1 MNIANNLPKS
11 NILDFVV
18 SAMKYIKLSSSLT
31 AGIIGL
37 TVLVT
42 VSTIGT
48 QLSLASIDLPSNNLP
63 TSDFKDPRQDAY
75 DGCLSR
81 LTDKMQEDKAAST
94 CHDYVYG
101 AGEDDSG
108 VQFDMASPES
118 TSTVSPNT
126 SSENDGTKSSDSDD
140 DNGPENEEQETND
153 VEDAGPDDTESE
165 EDDQS
170 EPEDQIM
177 VVENQKSS

>member
-94 CHDYVYG
+94 CFDYVYG
-101 AGEDDSG
+101 PDEG
-108 VQFDMASPES
+108 
-118 TSTVSPNT
+118 
-126 SSENDGTKSSDSDD
+126 
-140 DNGPENEEQETND
+140 EQETDD
-153 VEDAGPDDTESE
+153 VKDEDPDDTESE
-165 EDDQS
+165 EDDES
-170 EPEDQIM
+170 ESEDQIM
-177 VVENQKSS
+177 VVENRKNS

>member
-1 MNIANNLPKS
+1 MNIANNLLKS

-18 SAMKYIKLSSSLT
+18 STMKYIKLSWSLT

-42 VSTIGT
+42 VCTIGT
-48 QLSLASIDLPSNNLP
+48 QLSLASVDLPSYNLP

-94 CHDYVYG
+94 CFDYVY
-101 AGEDDSG
+101 
-108 VQFDMASPES
+108 
-118 TSTVSPNT
+118 
-126 SSENDGTKSSDSDD
+126 
-140 DNGPENEEQETND
+140 GPENEEQETND
-153 VEDAGPDDTESE
+153 EKDEGTDDTESE

-177 VVENQKSS
+177 VVENQKNS